1 MYLFIYVY
9 IFIYLCA
16 CVCILVSDSAGARN
30 FVRRLVVSAQS
41 IRPSLGIIALSLPP
55 RVRHRQRVEHVTLE
69 QQAFVNV
76 MSEVHVCLDV
86 CRRWTHSCVGR
97 FVAEADHKLATLHS
111 LRPGEAEKE
120 IFWSRI
126 AKMPCTTLWAE

>member
-1 MYLFIYVY
+1 
-9 IFIYLCA
+9 
-16 CVCILVSDSAGARN
+16 
-30 FVRRLVVSAQS
+30 
-41 IRPSLGIIALSLPP
+41 
-55 RVRHRQRVEHVTLE
+55 
-69 QQAFVNV
+69 

-86 CRRWTHSCVGR
+86 CYRWTHSCVAR
-97 FVAEADHKLATLHS
+97 VVAEADYKLATLHS